1 MIKKPTDELME
12 SLNSSPSID
21 NYLQKEQDYLITAS
35 LSVYLNQLIS
45 DKGLKKSQV
54 IKDAELNE
62 IYGYQIFSGKRL
74 PSRDKLI
81 ALAFGMI
88 LSLEETQQ
96 LLKYA
101 GFSPLYPKNKRDS
114 IIIWGI
120 SHHLNICQTNEELYN
135 QAEETL

>member
-1 MIKKPTDELME
+1 MIKKPTDELMKA
-12 SLNSSPSID
+12 LNSSPSID

-81 ALAFGMI
+81 ALAFGMV

-120 SHHLNICQTNEELYN
+120 SHHFNICRINEDLYN
-135 QAEETL
+135 QDEETL

>member
-35 LSVYLNQLIS
+35 LAVYLNQLIS
-45 DKGLKKSQV
+45 DKNLKKSQV

-81 ALAFGMI
+81 SLAFGLA

-120 SHHLNICQTNEELYN
+120 NHHFNICQTNEELYN

>member
-1 MIKKPTDELME
+1 MIKKPTNELME

-21 NYLQKEQDYLITAS
+21 NYLQKEQDYLISAS
-35 LSVYLNQLIS
+35 LSVYLNQLIT
-45 DKGLKKSQV
+45 DKDLAKSQV

-62 IYGYQIFSGKRL
+62 IYGYQIFSGKRM

-81 ALAFGMI
+81 ALAFGMS
-88 LSLEETQQ
+88 LSLDETQQ

-120 SHHLNICQTNEELYN
+120 NHHFNICKTNEDLYN
-135 QAEETL
+135 QEEETL